1 MRFVRRPPLWKLTEG
16 WPRARPEGACRH
28 LVSSLP
34 SRGKGVRMIR
44 REIGSNLDMISADE
58 AARILR
64 VSARTVRRLCI
75 DRKIPAVKVGNQW
88 RIDRTELMRTLGRDS
103 RMSCWLGMDG
113 K

>member
-1 MRFVRRPPLWKLTEG
+1 
-16 WPRARPEGACRH
+16 
-28 LVSSLP
+28 
-34 SRGKGVRMIR
+34 MIR
-44 REIGSNLDMISADE
+44 RENGSNLDMISAAE

-88 RIDRTELMRTLGRDS
+88 RIDRTELMRTLARDS